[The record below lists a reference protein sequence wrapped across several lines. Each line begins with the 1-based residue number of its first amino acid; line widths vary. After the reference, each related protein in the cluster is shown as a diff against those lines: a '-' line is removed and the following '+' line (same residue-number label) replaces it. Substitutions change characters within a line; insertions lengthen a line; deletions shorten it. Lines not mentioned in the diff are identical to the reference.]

1 MAMKKRR
8 KITRQDWKP
17 NILLRALGAIWTVL
31 LSLVKIAVGAAATVA
46 IIIIVCGFVL
56 AGALGDYLQDDVVP
70 NVSLD
75 LSKADIDQTSFIHYV
90 DRDGNIQD
98 LQQIYTT
105 TDRQWAPIDEIP
117 EDLIHAAV
125 AIEDKR
131 FYEHQGVDWI
141 TTMKA
146 CTNMFFGSSSTFGGS
161 TITQQTIKNLF
172 NDDDVTVSRKVREI
186 FRAQKF
192 EQEYDKNVVMENY
205 LNSIY
210 FGNMK
215 NGVKSAAWYYFGK
228 DLGDLTIAEC
238 ASLIGITNN
247 PSLYEPYS
255 RPQNNRKRQEII
267 LEEMWKQGWIT
278 EDEYNEAMAQEM
290 VFRKG
295 DDHLSDTDYTCK
307 SCGYTASARKY
318 KRDGDNF
325 YCPECG
331 TQADIKVDA
340 NSDMYSWFTELV
352 LDDVAKELAAKQGLD
367 WTPVTREAMHEQI
380 KRGGYH
386 IYATIDMDIQNI
398 VDDIYTNLENIPK
411 TQSTQQLQSAIV
423 IIDNHTGDVVAV
435 SGAVGDKTVYDAFS
449 FATDQKL
456 QTGSVMKPLT
466 VYAPAFE
473 LGAITPA
480 SSVKDLPLTYD
491 GGKFP
496 LNENRRY
503 KVSSTVL
510 TGIMNSTNTTAVH
523 TLDKIGLSYSFDFA
537 KNKLHLNGLVEEKT
551 LSNGKVVSDVGY
563 APLALGALSYGV
575 TVRDMASAYAT
586 FPNHGIYREDRTF
599 TKVYDSEGNLVLDN
613 TQDSERVLSEKAANY
628 MNYCLRAVVTQ
639 GTGTYAN
646 LSSTEI
652 AAKTGTTSD
661 NKDRWFIAYSDYYTA
676 AVWCGYKNA
685 EEIRLVGDR
694 TNPAGRLWV
703 KVMERVH
710 KGLEWK
716 PVADTSGMKWVTV
729 CRDSGGYA
737 TDACSADPR
746 GNRTQSILVYPEDVP
761 TTACNRHVVLE
772 YCNSGNGVANEYCR
786 QVPGA
791 TFSRVGLVKYT
802 QDELNEIHRAG
813 ASDFSDS
820 NVYLVNEI
828 GGEGWLSGGGG
839 AAYHVCTVHNKN
851 SLTQPTE
858 PAEPNASAPT
868 EGPQENKPTTPPV
881 TEPSGPPATA
891 PAPGPGNP

>member
-17 NILLRALGAIWTVL
+17 NILLRALGGIWAVL
-31 LSLVKIAVGAAATVA
+31 MSLLKIAVGAAATVA
-46 IIIIVCGFVL
+46 IIMIVCAFVL

-70 NVSLD
+70 NISLD
-75 LSKADIDQTSFIHYV
+75 FSKVDIDQTSFIHYV
-90 DRDGNIQD
+90 DSNGEIQD
-98 LQQIYTT
+98 LQKIYTNI
-105 TDRQWAPIDEIP
+105 DRQWAPIDEIP

-141 TTMKA
+141 TTVKA

-192 EQEYDKNVVMENY
+192 EQEYDKDVVMENY
-205 LNSIY
+205 LNYIY
-210 FGNMK
+210 FGNGK

-228 DLGDLTIAEC
+228 DLSDLTTAEC

-255 RPQNNRKRQEII
+255 RPENNRKRQEII

-290 VFRKG
+290 KFHKG
-295 DDHLSDTDYTCK
+295 DDRLPDTAYTCK
-307 SCGYTASARKY
+307 NCGFTASTRRY
-318 KRDGDNF
+318 TRDGDNF
-325 YCPECG
+325 YCPECE

-367 WTPVTREAMHEQI
+367 WNSVTRQAMLEQI
-380 KRGGYH
+380 KKGGYH
-386 IYATIDMDIQNI
+386 IYATIDMDIQKI
-398 VDDIYTNLENIPK
+398 VDDIYTNLDNIPK

-435 SGAVGDKTVYDAFS
+435 SGAVGEKTEYDAIS
-449 FATDQKL
+449 FATDQRQ

-473 LGAITPA
+473 LGAISPA
-480 SSVKDLPLTYD
+480 SVIKDLPLTYE

-503 KVSSTVL
+503 KVAQTVL
-510 TGIMNSTNTTAVH
+510 TGVMNSINTTAVH

-537 KNKLHLNGLVEEKT
+537 KNKFHLNGMVEEKT
-551 LSNGKVVSDVGY
+551 LDNGKVVSDVGY

-613 TQDSERVLSEKAANY
+613 TQDTERVLSEKAANY

-646 LSSTEI
+646 LGSTEI
-652 AAKTGTTSD
+652 AAKTGTTSG

-676 AVWCGYKNA
+676 AVWCGYKYG
-685 EEIRLVGDR
+685 EEIRLVGDH

-703 KVMERVH
+703 KVMQKVH
-710 KGLEWK
+710 EGVDWK
-716 PVADTSGMKWVTV
+716 PVADTSGMRWVTV
-729 CRDSGGYA
+729 CRDSGGIA
-737 TDACSADPR
+737 TDACYADSR
-746 GNRTQSILVYPEDVP
+746 GNRTQQVLVYPEDVP
-761 TTACNRHVVLE
+761 SSTCNRHVLVE
-772 YCNSGNGVANEYCR
+772 YCDSGNGVANEYCK
-786 QVPGA
+786 QVPGL
-791 TFSRVGLVKYT
+791 TFSKVGLVKYT
-802 QDELNEIHRAG
+802 QSELDEIHRAG
-813 ASDFSDS
+813 ASDFSDD
-820 NVYLVNEI
+820 NVYLI
-828 GGEGWLSGGGG
+828 GSGGIDGALSGSGDPF
-839 AAYHVCTVHNKN
+839 HVCTIHTAE
-851 SLTQPTE
+851 SLIPTTEPTE
-858 PAEPNASAPT
+858 PEQP
-868 EGPQENKPTTPPV
+868 ETPDA
-881 TEPSGPPATA
+881 PPAPEKPDPAPA
-891 PAPGPGNP
+891 PAPGNP